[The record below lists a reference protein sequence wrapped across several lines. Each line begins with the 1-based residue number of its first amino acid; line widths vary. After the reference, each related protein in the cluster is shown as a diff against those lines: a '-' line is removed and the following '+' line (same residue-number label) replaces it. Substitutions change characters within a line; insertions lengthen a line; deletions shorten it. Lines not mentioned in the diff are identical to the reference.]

1 MAIQDLRLPNGE
13 VVSFDE
19 WSHWPRYS
27 TVDCAAANAGSFT
40 LNAFSYVVGGRV
52 PAAGLA
58 SRLASPS
65 DTNQQAK
72 RRMNQDEALLVFSW
86 TYEIFALTDY
96 TVASDPVS
104 TLADAPIFNAQN
116 LRRLQRDVV
125 LSFVVGAQIKKP
137 VARSPLSWVGQG
149 PGSPAAASGDA
160 VGTVQFLNYGT
171 GGRATPQ
178 NQRLWAMPI
187 HIDSDRVFYVEV
199 KSWQSPGPGA
209 SPTLDAV
216 TQAFSM
222 RIYLDGLHRR
232 SVA

>member
-13 VVSFDE
+13 VVNFDE

-27 TVDCAAANAGSFT
+27 TVDVAASSAGSFT

-58 SRLASPS
+58 SRLASPT

-72 RRMNQDEALLVFSW
+72 RRMNQDEAFLCFSW
-86 TYEIFALTDY
+86 TYEIFAFSNY
-96 TVASDPVS
+96 TVATNPVS
-104 TLADAPIFNAQN
+104 TLAAQPIFNAQN
-116 LRRLQRDVV
+116 LRRLQRDLV
-125 LSFVVGAQIKKP
+125 LSLVVGSQIKKP

-149 PGSPAAASGDA
+149 PGAMAQASGDSVA
-160 VGTVQFLNYGT
+160 ADVYVNYGT
-171 GGRATPQ
+171 GGRSTPQ

-199 KSWQSPGPGA
+199 KSWQNPGPGA
-209 SPTLDAV
+209 TPRLDAV
-216 TQAFSM
+216 TQDFM
-222 RIYLDGLHRR
+222 LRIYLDGLHRR
-232 SVA
+232 PIA